1 MEALLRWHDDE
12 YGEVPPG
19 RFVPWLENDPV
30 FFELGNWI
38 LEQALTD
45 GMKLLAIRPDFV
57 VNVNVAYTQLSRN
70 GFREAVMEI
79 LRRTGFPAEN
89 LCLELTER
97 CRTLDMDLL
106 RSELEFFIDHGIRVA
121 LDDFGTGESSMS
133 LLRDLPI
140 SSLKIDR
147 AFISDIVSNEKDQAI
162 VQMICHCAN
171 RLDMEVC
178 VEGIETEDVRHFVD
192 GYMPDCYQGYFFSK
206 PVPLEAVLQSVQQ
219 QAAEAATA

>member
-1 MEALLRWHDDE
+1 M
-12 YGEVPPG
+12 
-19 RFVPWLENDPV
+19 N
-30 FFELGNWI
+30 
-38 LEQALTD
+38 
-45 GMKLLAIRPDFV
+45 
-57 VNVNVAYTQLSRN
+57 
-70 GFREAVMEI
+70 
-79 LRRTGFPAEN
+79 
-89 LCLELTER
+89 
-97 CRTLDMDLL
+97 LL
-106 RSELEFFIDHGIRVA
+106 RSELEFFIAHGIRIA

-178 VEGIETEDVRHFVD
+178 VEGIESEDVRQFVD

-206 PVPLEAVLQSVQQ
+206 PIPLEAVLQCVQQ
-219 QAAEAATA
+219 QMAEAATA